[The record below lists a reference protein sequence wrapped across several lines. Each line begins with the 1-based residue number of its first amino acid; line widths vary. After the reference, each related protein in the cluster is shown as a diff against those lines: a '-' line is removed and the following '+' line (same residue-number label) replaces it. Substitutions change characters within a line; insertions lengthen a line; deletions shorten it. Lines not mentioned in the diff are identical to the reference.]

1 MATHSNVRA
10 WRIPV
15 DRGVWWAIV
24 HGASKSWMRL
34 STTTKHFIF
43 PPREGWSFAPLSL
56 PITSPPKATH
66 SLSFQRTFSLS
77 SWPLEAR

>member
-1 MATHSNVRA
+1 MGYSPWGLKELDETQHSNKT
-10 WRIPV
+10 
-15 DRGVWWAIV
+15 
-24 HGASKSWMRL
+24 H
-34 STTTKHFIF
+34 IF